1 MKNNDEKINLNS
13 KIIKKILEQSPGK
26 KSPVEY
32 IMRVLSASR
41 ETAYRRIR
49 NQIPFTLEEAMII
62 AEDLGMSIDK
72 LISTKFDDGFQLV
85 AESNC
90 EPENVYSV
98 FLNKDIRTMEN
109 LLAARN
115 MKIVAAFNRLP
126 FWLLPYKSLFKFNYC
141 HYLYSVGKIPL
152 MTRYSD
158 IIVPQRII
166 ELHEKA
172 SFCFS
177 MLDNITCIIDN
188 RIFMDIIKKIQYYSR
203 LKFIPKEDLEIM
215 QKELF
220 ELLEN
225 YESLLRNG
233 KNNYGSDYIFHY
245 SNFSIDSNIVF
256 LEYDDNFLLQLWIYP
271 ESPVEIVRS
280 HIIRDIQKRWID
292 SKIRNSSLITKT
304 NDTQHIE
311 MLRNVSQQIM
321 ELTVNGERLT
331 VNGEGRTVSDLS
343 WRT

>member
-1 MKNNDEKINLNS
+1 MINNDEKIDFNS
-13 KIIKKILEQSPGK
+13 KVIRKIVEQSPGK
-26 KSPVEY
+26 KSPVQY
-32 IMRVLSASR
+32 IMKVLSSSK

-49 NQIPFTLEEAMII
+49 NNIPFTLEETVTIS
-62 AEDLGMSIDK
+62 EDLGLSIDR
-72 LISTKFDDGFQLV
+72 LIGLRSEESLQFVND
-85 AESNC
+85 SNC
-90 EPENVYSV
+90 EPENVYSS
-98 FLNKDIRTMEN
+98 FLSKDINTMEN
-109 LLAARN
+109 LLSAKN

-152 MTRYSD
+152 MTPYPD
-158 IIVPQRII
+158 IFVPKRII

-177 MLDNITCIIDN
+177 MLDNVTCIIDN
-188 RIFMDIIKKIQYYSR
+188 RIFIDIIKKIQYYSR

-233 KNNYGSDYIFHY
+233 KNNYGSNYVFHY
-245 SNFSIDSNIVF
+245 STFSIDSNIVF
-256 LEYDDNFLLQLWIYP
+256 LEYDDNCLLQLWIYP
-271 ESPVEIVRS
+271 ESPIEILKS
-280 HIIRDIQKRWID
+280 HIIRDVQKRWID

-311 MLRNVSQQIM
+311 MLRNMYQQVY
-321 ELTVNGERLT
+321 EL
-331 VNGEGRTVSDLS
+331 
-343 WRT
+343 